1 MIRSSPNLAVDDLSN
16 LLLAHGYGV
25 AMTALN
31 GAAMPTSGVCGAL
44 RFGDD
49 VRLRAD
55 GLHRRVGVSDC
66 VVKLALQ
73 VRGVGSGAVTRW
85 RLRKT
90 FPPLALDKPVRLL
103 FEIDLLVSGD
113 LTAALIRAYG
123 RDLYRL
129 LCRLLGD
136 LRRAIFGAP
145 PLSRNGTIVYAEFA
159 VIGDL
164 TVGRSGLV
172 RGSPPG
178 SAADHLLR
186 LAVCERLG
194 RDVLPDLGR
203 VLRDAVTLAAP
214 TSGAIAPATAALVT
228 TAPIETPPVQPFAL
242 ARTLTPSDFTPSP
255 SAQGASFH
263 PADSSAGSAAP
274 VHLHRSSQ

>member
-1 MIRSSPNLAVDDLSN
+1 MISLARGAVSEPLRLDDGWQIVRLNDTKAASTPSFAEVHDALRQRIRDERSAEIRRAYLADLLKKNPPRHQRARAFESRRRRQPGRDPVIPMIRSSPNLAVDDLSN

-123 RDLYRL
+123 RDL
-129 LCRLLGD
+129 
-136 LRRAIFGAP
+136 
-145 PLSRNGTIVYAEFA
+145 LSPA
-159 VIGDL
+159 V
-164 TVGRSGLV
+164 
-172 RGSPPG
+172 
-178 SAADHLLR
+178 
-186 LAVCERLG
+186 
-194 RDVLPDLGR
+194 
-203 VLRDAVTLAAP
+203 P
-214 TSGAIAPATAALVT
+214 T
-228 TAPIETPPVQPFAL
+228 
-242 ARTLTPSDFTPSP
+242 
-255 SAQGASFH
+255 
-263 PADSSAGSAAP
+263 AG
-274 VHLHRSSQ
+274 